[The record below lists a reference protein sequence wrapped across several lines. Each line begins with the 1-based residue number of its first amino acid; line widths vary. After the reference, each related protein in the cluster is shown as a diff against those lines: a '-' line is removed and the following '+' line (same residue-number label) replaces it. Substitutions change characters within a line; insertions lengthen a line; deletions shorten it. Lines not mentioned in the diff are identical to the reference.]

1 MIANA
6 LPNLMWEPG
15 EMNVKHHEC
24 VQDDLQN
31 NTIMLTSAT
40 FTKHVSTSMI
50 SQALRFSNV

>member
-1 MIANA
+1 MIVNA
-6 LPNLMWEPG
+6 LHNLMWEPG

-40 FTKHVSTSMI
+40 LAKHVPTSNDFACTSI
-50 SQALRFSNV
+50 Q